1 MRTAFAISASF
12 ALAAS
17 GLAVSVAAQKP
28 SSAIS
33 TAVSDAGRPAAD
45 TARDIHRK
53 PAEIVAFA
61 GVKPGDKVAEMMP
74 GGGYYTR
81 ILAKTVG
88 PKGHIY
94 ALVPTGF
101 ANRPGGLD
109 ALNALAA
116 QYGNVTIVPT
126 DLASFKLDTPVDVVW
141 TTENYHDFHNG
152 PTANIA
158 GLNAAAFAAL
168 KPGGVY
174 FIEDH
179 AAAAGAGTT
188 TTSTLHRI
196 DPAAVISE
204 VQAAGFKLDAQSTL
218 LANPKDTH
226 ELGVRDPSIQGET
239 DKLALRFKKPR

>member
-1 MRTAFAISASF
+1 MKHAFAYAASL
-12 ALAAS
+12 ALATS
-17 GLAVSVAAQKP
+17 GLAVSAWAQTP
-28 SSAIS
+28 SK
-33 TAVSDAGRPAAD
+33 AVSAAVADAQRPAAD
-45 TARDIHRK
+45 TARDAARK
-53 PAEIVAFA
+53 PAQIVAFA
-61 GVKPGDKVAEMMP
+61 GVKAGDKVAELMP

-116 QYGNVTIVPT
+116 QYGNVTVVPA

-168 KPGGVY
+168 KPGGIY

-179 AAAAGAGTT
+179 AAAAGTGVTA
-188 TTSTLHRI
+188 TSRLHRI
-196 DPAAVISE
+196 DPAAVVSE
-204 VQAAGFKLDAQSTL
+204 AQAAGFKLDARSDL
-218 LANPKDTH
+218 LANPADAHDKP
-226 ELGVRDPSIQGET
+226 VFDPSIRGET
-239 DKLALRFKKPR
+239 DKLALRFKKPG